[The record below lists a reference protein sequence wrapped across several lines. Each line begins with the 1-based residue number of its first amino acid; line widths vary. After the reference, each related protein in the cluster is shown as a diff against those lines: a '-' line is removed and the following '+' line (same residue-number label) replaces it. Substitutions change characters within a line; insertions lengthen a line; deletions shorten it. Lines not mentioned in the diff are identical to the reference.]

1 MDLSRLGLRAPVAVA
16 CAVFVLA
23 LAACGGGGS
32 DAKAKTP
39 SPAGTKLTLTPGAVQ
54 VAAAGN
60 PGTLSDADKTA
71 IMTTLR
77 RYIVAAT
84 IDPLHGKPVGKLD
97 QVFTP
102 AALTALIGP
111 NRDAVVDDGM
121 PKATST
127 VVAKN
132 PPVPLTALS
141 DQSGAIGLV
150 GASLFLDVNAKA
162 SRGPVHILRTGD
174 VVLSHDGGAWMITS
188 YRLSVARTGTGL
200 PEPTTSSTGSTAP

>member
-1 MDLSRLGLRAPVAVA
+1 MELSRPGLRAPVAVA
-16 CAVFVLA
+16 CAVVALA

-32 DAKAKTP
+32 DPKAAAP

-71 IMTTLR
+71 IMATLR

-84 IDPLHGKPVGKLD
+84 IDPLHGKPVGNLD

-102 AALTALIGP
+102 AALAALIGP
-111 NRDAVVDDGM
+111 NRDATVDDGV

-141 DQSGAIGLV
+141 DPSGAIGLV

-162 SRGPVHILRTGD
+162 SRGPVRILRTGD
-174 VVLSHDGGAWMITS
+174 VVLSHDGGAWKITS

>member
-1 MDLSRLGLRAPVAVA
+1 MDLSRPGLRAPVAVA
-16 CAVFVLA
+16 CAVVALA

-32 DAKAKTP
+32 DPKAAAP
-39 SPAGTKLTLTPGAVQ
+39 PAGTNLTLTPGAVQ

-97 QVFTP
+97 QVFAP
-102 AALTALIGP
+102 AALAALIGP
-111 NRDAVVDDGM
+111 NRDTVVDDGM

-162 SRGPVHILRTGD
+162 SRGPVRILRTGD
-174 VVLSHDGGAWMITS
+174 VVLSHDGGVWRITS

>member
-141 DQSGAIGLV
+141 DQSGAREYRPKRPYCRPSAPYT
-150 GASLFLDVNAKA
+150 GAASKSLPLTTDM
-162 SRGPVHILRTGD
+162 P
-174 VVLSHDGGAWMITS
+174 
-188 YRLSVARTGTGL
+188 RLEWPSA
-200 PEPTTSSTGSTAP
+200 

>member
-1 MDLSRLGLRAPVAVA
+1 MDLSRPGLRAPVTVV
-16 CAVFVLA
+16 CAVVALT

-32 DAKAKTP
+32 DPKAAAS

-54 VAAAGN
+54 VAASGN
-60 PGTLSDADKTA
+60 AGTLSDADKTA

-77 RYIVAAT
+77 RYVVAAT
-84 IDPLHGKPVGKLD
+84 INPLHGKPVGKLD
-97 QVFTP
+97 HVFTP
-102 AALTALIGP
+102 AVLTALIGP

-121 PKATST
+121 PKATRT

-141 DQSGAIGLV
+141 DPSGAIGLV
-150 GASLFLDVNAKA
+150 GASLFLDVNTKT
-162 SRGPVHILRTGD
+162 SRGPVRILRTGD
-174 VVLSHDGGAWMITS
+174 VVLSHDGGAWRITS
-188 YRLSVARTGTGL
+188 YKLSVQRTGTGL